1 MKVNLIALRSE
12 ATKFR
17 INNEIGIIEPI
28 NFSNLLSQLKV
39 LTVFKPLKGD
49 ISGLSLKIDD
59 SKFILINSECTL
71 GRQYYTICHELYHLF
86 IQKDFKTM
94 LCQTGLFNNKNVIEY
109 SADWFAA
116 FLMLPE
122 EGILRLI
129 PPDEVKKNK
138 ITLPTILNIEQHFS
152 CSRKALLR
160 RLDNIGLIEYEKY
173 EHLNENVKFSATQY
187 GYNTAL
193 YSKGNENLIIGNYG
207 QLARKLLDNGL
218 ITETNYLE
226 LMRDIG
232 FDMEKNY
239 KIANE

>member
-49 ISGLSLKIDD
+49 ISGLSLKINN
-59 SKFILINSECTL
+59 SQFILINSECTL
-71 GRQYYTICHELYHLF
+71 GRQNFTICHELYHLF

-94 LCQTGLFNNKNVIEY
+94 LCQTGLFNNKNEIEY

-122 EGILRLI
+122 EGVLKLI
-129 PPDEVKKNK
+129 PSTEIKKNQ
-138 ITLPTILNIEQHFS
+138 ISLPTILKIEQHFS

-160 RLDNIGLIEYEKY
+160 RLDNIGLIDYEKY
-173 EHLNENVKFSATQY
+173 EHLSQNVIISAQQY
-187 GYNTAL
+187 GYNLNL
-193 YSKGNENLIIGNYG
+193 YLKGNENLIIGDYG
-207 QLARKLLDNGL
+207 QLARKIFDNQL
-218 ITETNYLE
+218 ISETHYLE

-232 FDMEKNY
+232 FDFDRNY
-239 KIANE
+239 EMVNE